1 MARSRARG
9 TFLLSLLLVACGSGE
24 KSDAAQTVVQ
34 LDRPRLDTTTPA
46 SGADSVAPPA
56 PEDTALS
63 ALLAA
68 GEQFGTT
75 EREIR
80 RILGA
85 PDSVNAT
92 PFQNLHDSTQTDTI
106 LRFYYRDLIL
116 GLYRVT
122 QARSDFLLQVILSGA
137 GRRLPFGIGV
147 GTNREQLV
155 AIVGPGKEGLD
166 DSSVE
171 TLEYGGPTDDSSM
184 IRFYLRK
191 DRVQRVEWT
200 YFID

>member
-9 TFLLSLLLVACGSGE
+9 TFLLSLLLVAC
-24 KSDAAQTVVQ
+24 
-34 LDRPRLDTTTPA
+34 A
-46 SGADSVAPPA
+46 S
-56 PEDTALS
+56 
-63 ALLAA
+63 

-155 AIVGPGKEGLD
+155 A
-166 DSSVE
+166 
-171 TLEYGGPTDDSSM
+171 
-184 IRFYLRK
+184 
-191 DRVQRVEWT
+191 
-200 YFID
+200 